1 MMHNYLW
8 KHFVM
13 DGNDNE
19 NSIKGFIKH
28 CLLFQGESK
37 LDYLFG
43 VIMWIILIVLV
54 VAVKDLLYTA

>member
-1 MMHNYLW
+1 MKTQL
-8 KHFVM
+8 KV
-13 DGNDNE
+13 
-19 NSIKGFIKH
+19 SIKH

-54 VAVKDLLYTA
+54 VAVKDLLYIA